1 MHKNQ
6 ASRILSTVRMAL
18 AGRRK
23 THVHGMPG
31 AGTVPGK
38 GEKAEGEPGEG
49 TDSKY
54 RGSHQN
60 GKGTGRYLWPDGGDP
75 GREDENGMS
84 EIKCPYDLNQFIL
97 GEPIFENPFPEEE
110 CEKRKFYGDCYHCFS
125 TAIASRDHQLKAL
138 VTDNIM
144 NKIKSIVAE
153 WKTDTWTDNLSYE
166 CMSKIADVLAEGSDK
181 E

>member
-6 ASRILSTVRMAL
+6 ASRILPTVRMAL

-60 GKGTGRYLWPDGGDP
+60 GKGTGRFVWPDGGDP
-75 GREDENGMS
+75 GREDENGMNDRTAS
-84 EIKCPYDLNQFIL
+84 CPYCGTRHFWKRQEKQELRKDGEVRIECGNC
-97 GEPIFENPFPEEE
+97 GEPYRIVMNADGIGTHIRAGRKEE
-110 CEKRKFYGDCYHCFS
+110 R
-125 TAIASRDHQLKAL
+125 
-138 VTDNIM
+138 
-144 NKIKSIVAE
+144 
-153 WKTDTWTDNLSYE
+153 
-166 CMSKIADVLAEGSDK
+166 
-181 E
+181 